1 MQSIIQLNRVPNQ
14 EGSFNITNEAGKIFS
29 INYSI
34 RLLTTGSLCIT
45 LAVDDVVYT
54 QSKIIKDRM
63 PLLLNN
69 IIGGNLYFMDEYGQE
84 DPDYNEFNERFQF
97 IYDTEFKLG

>member
-1 MQSIIQLNRVPNQ
+1 MQSVIQLNKVPNQ
-14 EGSFNITNEAGKIFS
+14 EGTFNITNDEGRTFS

-45 LAVDDVVYT
+45 ISIDDVIYT

-69 IIGGNLYFMDEYGQE
+69 GIGGNLYFMDIYGQE
-84 DPDYNEFNERFQF
+84 DPDYNQFNERFQF